1 MTDVQNNR
9 FDRGVREIVDADR
22 VQTNAPLADLT
33 TFHVGGPAD
42 WLVEATSVAEVAAI
56 VQLARECDVPIVVL
70 GGGSNVLVADAG
82 VRGVVMRLRLQSIGQ
97 TADDRVRAEAGV
109 TINGLVR
116 WTIARGLAGLEA
128 WAGTPGTVGGAI
140 YGNAHYSGTNIGSL
154 VTRVGVVTPAGDVAE
169 AAAVDMAFGYDTSR
183 VQRTREIV
191 LWTEFGVTTGDPAA
205 LREAARAS
213 LAFRKRT
220 QPLALSSAGCV
231 FQNPDAIRD
240 AVPAGIPPSAGA
252 LVDRAG
258 LKGTS
263 IGGAT
268 ISPRHANFI
277 VNEGDATARDIRTLM
292 ERARLG
298 VRDRFGVELK
308 YEVVFL
314 GDWDGPNDP
323 IAQ

>member
-1 MTDVQNNR
+1 VQNTR
-9 FDRGVREIVDADR
+9 FDRGVRETVGADR

-42 WLVEATSVAEVAAI
+42 WLVEVTSVNEVTRV
-56 VQLARECDVPIVVL
+56 VQLARECEAPIVVL

-82 VRGVVMRLRLQSIGQ
+82 VRGVVMRLRLPHIDQ

-116 WTIARGLAGLEA
+116 WTIGRGLAGLEA

-154 VTRVGVVTPAGDVAE
+154 VTRVGLVTPAGDVTE
-169 AAAVDMAFGYDTSR
+169 AATAEMAFGYDTSR

-191 LWTEFGVTTGDPAA
+191 LWAEFGITTGDPAA
-205 LREAARAS
+205 LRETARAS

-277 VNEGDATARDIRTLM
+277 VNEGGATARDIRTLM
-292 ERARLG
+292 ECARLA

-314 GDWDGPNDP
+314 GDWDSPVV
-323 IAQ
+323 Q